1 MATHTQETLI
11 SRCISYKHVILYGY
25 TYISKELLEFL
36 EVNNVDNIRFFCD
49 GKTEKVG
56 SRFHDIMCLS
66 PGDLLPIITDEYLFV
81 ICSQKA
87 YAEIEDSLIS
97 HGVQKKNIV
106 RYLKKT
112 GQYALE
118 DADSKLVTVII
129 PAYNAE
135 QYIDRCLESV
145 WKQDYQKW
153 ECIIVNDGS
162 KDHTEELVNK
172 WVKKDCRFRLYNQ
185 KNKGV
190 GVARNKAISVAE
202 GQYVTFIDADDW
214 VEPEYIKLMVRSLMR
229 NNAQVCKCNFWF
241 HDVAQNKVYEAG
253 VSGEIDVLDE
263 KTYIHPNLWANLYER
278 SLFTMYDII
287 MPGIPLEDLAVYP
300 LLLLKAKKV
309 VGLDKPLYNYQINT
323 GKSIMDNV
331 RNVTY
336 YPNAVEYLLREADR
350 LGLKQRYSDLF
361 KQIACRHM
369 LGGLNSRI
377 KSNCTLEEYQMIKRS
392 WCSFLT
398 RKFPSC
404 GIYSGFHRIWAW
416 GSYNLPCILANIRT
430 YEGYNVRTTG
440 LAYYFGYSSVIS
452 LMNKRVETDLPQIE
466 DPFLNDMLE
475 KEQGHCFYNIEPE
488 EEDILIIDL
497 LEERNDIIA
506 FGEGGWLTHSEI
518 WNKISGK
525 EKSILKR
532 DSAECQKL
540 GRLAC
545 EKFSELILK
554 KFKRHNI
561 FLIESFYASKLKT
574 LNNWT
579 LRWEGIDE
587 INEILRQNYTYLKT
601 LIPEIKTLVIP
612 KELNYT
618 DAGAKYGI
626 TPAYLNSKV
635 YELLAGQ
642 LEKAVIMQ
650 DSREME

>member
-1 MATHTQETLI
+1 M
-11 SRCISYKHVILYGY
+11 
-25 TYISKELLEFL
+25 
-36 EVNNVDNIRFFCD
+36 NNVDNIRFFCD

-66 PGDLLPIITDEYLFV
+66 LGDLLPIITDEYLFV

-153 ECIIVNDGS
+153 ECIIINDGS
-162 KDHTEELVNK
+162 EDHTEELVNR
-172 WVKKDCRFRLYNQ
+172 WVKKDYRFRLYTQ
-185 KNKGV
+185 MNKGV
-190 GVARNKAISVAE
+190 GNARNKAISVAE
-202 GQYVTFIDADDW
+202 GEYVTFIDADDW
-214 VEPEYIKLMVRSLMR
+214 VEPEYIKLMVRSLTR

-278 SLFTMYDII
+278 SLFTMYDIK

-331 RNVTY
+331 RNVRY

-350 LGLKQRYSDLF
+350 LGLKERYSDLF

-377 KSNCTLEEYQMIKRS
+377 KSNCTIKEYEETKRD
-392 WCSFLT
+392 WCGFLT
-398 RKFPSC
+398 KKFPSC
-404 GIYSGFHRIWAW
+404 GIYSGFHRIWTW
-416 GSYNLPCILANIRT
+416 GSYNLPCILTNIKT

-440 LAYYFGYSSVIS
+440 LPYYFGYSSIIS
-452 LMNKRVETDLPQIE
+452 LLNREVEAELPKIE
-466 DPFLNDMLE
+466 DMFLKNMLE
-475 KEQGHCFYNIEPE
+475 KEQKHYFCDIVPE
-488 EEDILIIDL
+488 EEDILVIDF
-497 LEERNDIIA
+497 LEERNDI
-506 FGEGGWLTHSEI
+506 FSFCTGVWMTKSEI
-518 WNKISGK
+518 WNKFPP
-525 EKSILKR
+525 EADSILKR
-532 DSAECQKL
+532 DSVECKRLAE
-540 GRLAC
+540 LAC

-554 KFKRHNI
+554 KFRRCNI
-561 FLIESFYASKLKT
+561 FLIENVYASRLKT
-574 LNNWT
+574 SNNWT
-579 LRWEGIDE
+579 LKWEGTE
-587 INEILRQNYTYLKT
+587 RINEMLRQYYTNLKN

-612 KELNYT
+612 EELNYT
-618 DAGAKYGI
+618 DGKSKYGI
-626 TPAYLNSKV
+626 TPAYLNADAH
-635 YELLAGQ
+635 ELLARQ
-642 LEKAVIMQ
+642 LEKMVIMQ